1 MIICYSRNVSGGVFS
16 PGLFVSEKIQWRLY
30 TRVRIKAKLNRG
42 GIYYPAILTNEHAEA
57 SYGLPVVVIDGE
69 ACVRDPSQVYCIRVS
84 DFEWADMARKA
95 GYLALKG

>member
-1 MIICYSRNVSGGVFS
+1 MIICYFRNLSGEVFS
-16 PGLFVSEKIQWRLY
+16 SGFFVSEKNSWRLY

-42 GIYYPAILTNEHAEA
+42 GTYYPAILTNEHAEA

-69 ACVRDPSQVYCIRVS
+69 ACVRNPSQVYCIRVS
-84 DFEWADMARKA
+84 DFEWADLARKA